1 MKISKI
7 SEDSFLV
14 DNEEER
20 KGLWES
26 HLLGCNSE
34 GKGLWIDGRQVKGV
48 DDFEWGKNREITSKN
63 IFQKLS
69 DMEDL

>member
-14 DNEEER
+14 DNGER
-20 KGLWES
+20 KELWES

-34 GKGLWIDGRQVKGV
+34 GKGLWIDGRQVKGT
-48 DDFEWGKNREITSKN
+48 DDFIWGKNKKITVKKV
-63 IFQKLS
+63 FEKLS
-69 DMEDL
+69 KMEDL